1 MTGQLPQLRDIPIGI
16 EATGERTESDAIGE
30 IAVPADRY
38 WGAQTQ
44 RSLHHFSIGRQTVP
58 PTLIHAYG
66 RVKEAAAKVNMDL
79 NKLEDWRAH
88 AIIHAAREVALGKL
102 DDHFPL
108 FVWQT
113 GSGTQTN
120 MNVNEVIANRAIQ
133 LLGGEIG
140 AKDPVHPND
149 HVNKSQSSNDS
160 FPTAMHVSALLT
172 LEDEVLPALRA
183 LREAIVG
190 KAEAWMDDV
199 KIGRTHLM
207 DAVPMTAGQEWSGY
221 ATQLGYAIEALEQSR
236 SGLLELAQ
244 GGTAVGT
251 GLNAPEGFSKAFAE
265 AMSALTGKPFI
276 TAPDKF
282 EAQSSVS
289 AMVTAMAA
297 LRGAAV
303 AMLQIAN
310 NVRFLASG
318 PRSGL
323 GELSLPENEPGSSIM
338 PGKVNPTQCEAIIMV
353 CTHIIGLDNA
363 VAFASAQG
371 NFQLNTMRPMII
383 ANYLDAASMLSD
395 ACTNFRKFLVEG
407 VELNKTRMDE
417 LVARSLMLVTALA
430 PVIGYDKASQ
440 IAHKAHHEGTTL
452 REAALELGYVD
463 EATFDRTVDATSMT
477 GSGPGGA

>member
-1 MTGQLPQLRDIPIGI
+1 MTDTIPELEDIPPGI
-16 EATGERTESDAIGE
+16 SATGERMESDAMGE
-30 IAVPADRY
+30 VAVPADRY

-44 RSLHHFSIGRQTVP
+44 RSLHHFSIGRQTLP
-58 PTLIHAYG
+58 PALIRAYG
-66 RVKEAAAKVNMDL
+66 RVKEAAAKVNLDL
-79 NKLEDWRAH
+79 GVLEEFRAR
-88 AIIHAAREVALGKL
+88 AIIHAAREVAEGRL

-120 MNVNEVIANRAIQ
+120 MNVNEVISNRAIQ

-160 FPTAMHVSALLT
+160 FPTAMHVSALLI
-172 LEDEVLPALRA
+172 LEDRLLPSLRA
-183 LREAIVG
+183 LKDAIAA
-190 KAEAWMDDV
+190 KAQSWKGDV

-207 DAVPMTAGQEWSGY
+207 DAVPMTAGQEWAGY
-221 ATQLGYAIEALEQSR
+221 ASQLGHGLDALEHSR
-236 SGLLELAQ
+236 GGLLELAQ

-251 GLNAPEGFSKAFAE
+251 GLNAPPGFSNAFAE
-265 AMSALTGKPFI
+265 ALSALTAKPFT

-282 EAQSSVS
+282 EAQSSVT

-303 AMLQIAN
+303 SMLQIAN
-310 NVRFLASG
+310 NIRFLASG

-323 GELSLPENEPGSSIM
+323 GELNLPENEPGSSIM
-338 PGKVNPTQCEAIIMV
+338 PGKVNPTQCEAMIMV
-353 CTHIIGLDNA
+353 CTHVIGLDNG
-363 VAFASAQG
+363 VAFAGTQG

-383 ANYLDAASMLSD
+383 ANYLDAATMLAD

-407 VELNKTRMDE
+407 VELNRERMDE

-430 PVIGYDKASQ
+430 PEIGYDKASQ

-452 REAALELGYVD
+452 RQAALELGYVD
-463 EATFDRTVDATSMT
+463 EAAFDRIVDAASMT
-477 GSGPGGA
+477 GKDSGGA